1 MVIQNKM
8 QWGLTWIQKS
18 LQGVNNMDIEPTT
31 RIARM
36 CPEQDLSQKTIVL
49 LKENLRDSGISY
61 DRVDLFL

>member
-1 MVIQNKM
+1 
-8 QWGLTWIQKS
+8 
-18 LQGVNNMDIEPTT
+18 MDIEPTT